1 MKPTSNQQ
9 TLYLVEF
16 RHERLSCCPPGA
28 KYYSVKKREVLA
40 DSPEHAIELTVQ
52 ANSPSGRV
60 EIKSVKDLS
69 E

>member
-1 MKPTSNQQ
+1 MKPTSTQ

-40 DSPEHAIELTVQ
+40 DSIEHAVELTIQ
-52 ANSPSGRV
+52 NNSPNGKV
-60 EIKSVKDLS
+60 EIKSVKELS
-69 E
+69 Q